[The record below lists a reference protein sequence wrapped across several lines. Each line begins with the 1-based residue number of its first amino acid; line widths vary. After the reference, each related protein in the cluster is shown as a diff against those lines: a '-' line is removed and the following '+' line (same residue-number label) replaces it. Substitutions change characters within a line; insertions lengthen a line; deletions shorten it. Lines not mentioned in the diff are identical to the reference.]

1 MVANIPSLPTPKVID
16 APVARH
22 EKMGARAIRP
32 FLLRLQHG
40 ITASKTSSVPSLRQC
55 KNRIVDQSFESLI
68 AEAET
73 APIVG
78 WNFDWL
84 NGRATEERPSWEY
97 SRLLAERYR
106 QADKVLDL
114 QSGSGEMLAAL
125 PHLPALLVATE
136 GYRPNL
142 TLAAQRLRPR
152 GVHVVGTDDR
162 HELLPFSDAV
172 FDLVTSRHPVT
183 TWWKE
188 IERVLRP
195 GGSYLSQQV
204 GPNSLRELSEYIM
217 GPWLKGSARHP
228 RLAEQQAADVGLV
241 VTDLREE
248 RLRTVFYDVGA
259 VVYFLRLVIWIVPN
273 FSVERFRDR
282 LWSLHQQIERE
293 GHYVAHASR
302 FLIEACKAR

>member
-1 MVANIPSLPTPKVID
+1 
-16 APVARH
+16 
-22 EKMGARAIRP
+22 
-32 FLLRLQHG
+32 
-40 ITASKTSSVPSLRQC
+40 
-55 KNRIVDQSFESLI
+55 VDQSFASLI
-68 AEAET
+68 AEAES

-84 NGRATEERPSWEY
+84 KGRATEERPSWQY
-97 SRLLAERYR
+97 SRLLSERYR
-106 QADKVLDL
+106 QAEKVLDL
-114 QSGSGEMLAAL
+114 QSGSGEMLATL
-125 PHLPALLVATE
+125 PHLPPFLVATE

-142 TLAAQRLRPR
+142 TLAARRLLPR
-152 GVHVVGTDDR
+152 GLHVVGTDER

-204 GPNSLRELSEYIM
+204 GPDSLRELSEYIM
-217 GPWLKGSARHP
+217 GPWRGGSARDP
-228 RLAEQQAADVGLV
+228 RLAARQATEAGLV

-273 FSVERFRDR
+273 FSVNRCRDR
-282 LWSLHQQIERE
+282 LWSLHQQIDRD
-293 GHYVAHASR
+293 GRYVAHASR
-302 FLIEACKAR
+302 FLIEAAKPT

>member
-1 MVANIPSLPTPKVID
+1 
-16 APVARH
+16 
-22 EKMGARAIRP
+22 
-32 FLLRLQHG
+32 
-40 ITASKTSSVPSLRQC
+40 
-55 KNRIVDQSFESLI
+55 VDQSFESLI
-68 AEAET
+68 ADAES

-84 NGRATEERPSWEY
+84 DGRATEERPSWEY
-97 SRLLAERYR
+97 SRLLSERYQ
-106 QADKVLDL
+106 QAEKVLDL
-114 QSGSGEMLAAL
+114 QSGSGEMLATL
-125 PHLPALLVATE
+125 SHLPPFLVATE
-136 GYRPNL
+136 GYSPNL
-142 TLAAQRLRPR
+142 TLAAQRLRSR
-152 GVHVVGTDDR
+152 GVHVVGTDDG

-217 GPWLKGSARHP
+217 GPWRAGSARDP
-228 RLAEQQAADVGLV
+228 RRAARQAADAGLV

-273 FSVERFRDR
+273 FSINRYRDR
-282 LWSLHQQIERE
+282 LWSLHQQIHRD
-293 GHYVAHASR
+293 GQYVAHASR
-302 FLIEACKAR
+302 FLIEASKPSSSSAIDRSQRGRRS

>member
-1 MVANIPSLPTPKVID
+1 
-16 APVARH
+16 
-22 EKMGARAIRP
+22 
-32 FLLRLQHG
+32 
-40 ITASKTSSVPSLRQC
+40 
-55 KNRIVDQSFESLI
+55 VDRSFEALI
-68 AEAET
+68 AEAES

-84 NGRATEERPSWEY
+84 NGRATEERPSWQY
-97 SRLLAERYR
+97 SRLLSERYR
-106 QADKVLDL
+106 QAEKVLDL

-125 PHLPALLVATE
+125 PHLPPFLAATE

-152 GVHVVGTDDR
+152 GVHVVGTDDK

-217 GPWLKGSARHP
+217 GPWLAGSARDP
-228 RLAEQQAADVGLV
+228 RFAVQQAADAGLV

-259 VVYFLRLVIWIVPN
+259 IVYLLRLVMWIVPN
-273 FSVERFRDR
+273 FSVERHRDR
-282 LWSLHQQIERE
+282 LWSLHQQIERD
-293 GHYVAHASR
+293 GRYVAHASR
-302 FLIEACKAR
+302 FLIEAGKPK

>member
-1 MVANIPSLPTPKVID
+1 M
-16 APVARH
+16 
-22 EKMGARAIRP
+22 EKR
-32 FLLRLQHG
+32 
-40 ITASKTSSVPSLRQC
+40 T
-55 KNRIVDQSFESLI
+55 VDRSFEALI
-68 AEAET
+68 AEAES

-84 NGRATEERPSWEY
+84 KGRATEERPSWEY
-97 SRLLAERYR
+97 ARLLASRYR
-106 QADKVLDL
+106 HAEKVLDL
-114 QSGSGEMLAAL
+114 QSGSGELLATL

-142 TLAAQRLRPR
+142 TLAAQRLRPQ

-162 HELLPFSDAV
+162 HELLPFADAS

-204 GPNSLRELSEYIM
+204 GPNSLRELSECIM
-217 GPWLKGSARHP
+217 GPWLGGSARDP
-228 RLAEQQAADVGLV
+228 RLAEEQATASGLV

-248 RLRTVFYDVGA
+248 RLGTVFYDVGA

-273 FSVERFRDR
+273 FSVERYRDR
-282 LWSLHQQIERE
+282 LLSLHQQIERD

-302 FLIEACKAR
+302 FLIEASKPT